1 MGSGRQAA
9 RWAVG
14 TGMGRSRIAWGEH
27 MLSLNRTY
35 GSEGAGSLGEGR
47 SGRELGFR
55 GPAQQYFDACHLATP
70 DSSFLLWPPR
80 LRGKSTEVL
89 APSP

>member
-27 MLSLNRTY
+27 MLNRTY

-47 SGRELGFR
+47 SGRELGFRGR